1 MAPTTINLP
10 VLTSTADGERRS
22 VLFGFSDQLPDPQQ
36 SAREPMALA
45 APQFAAGSNPGAGS
59 HPADA
64 LQSTPPQT
72 PLPQRAEQWM
82 APGPVQV
89 WQDGDLHGA
98 ESPDYLFLVRVVDP
112 SIAGFRAATQREY
125 QRLLRETRDRGF
137 PTLVRFWNYVPEINA
152 GEADRENYKQFCW
165 GRAEAFDQ
173 CPLPLPAATAIG
185 AHDGR
190 LRIALLAA
198 RAGAPLQHI
207 ENPRQVQAYRYPR
220 QYGPRSPAFARATW
234 LGSPER
240 GLLLVSGT
248 ASIVNHETRHE
259 GDLPAQ
265 VQETR
270 RNIEALVAGAGRA
283 VAGLPPLVPLAVR
296 FYLRDPQQLAQ
307 AEAAYSEH
315 FAEFPVPL
323 YLRGDV
329 CRAALAMELE
339 MVFASAGLR

>member
-10 VLTSTADGERRS
+10 VLTPVADAADRQPRS
-22 VLFGFSDQLPDPQQ
+22 VMFGFSDQRPDPET
-36 SAREPMALA
+36 SARVPMALT
-45 APQFAAGSNPGAGS
+45 APRSDASPQRGEQWLVPGAV
-59 HPADA
+59 
-64 LQSTPPQT
+64 QT
-72 PLPQRAEQWM
+72 
-82 APGPVQV
+82 
-89 WQDGDLHGA
+89 WQDGDLYGSEA
-98 ESPDYLFLVRVVDP
+98 SDYLFLVRVVDP
-112 SIAGFRAATQREY
+112 SLIGYRSATRQEY
-125 QRLLRETRDRGF
+125 ERLLRETRNRGF

-185 AHDGR
+185 AHDGQ

-198 RAGAPLQHI
+198 RAGAPIWHL

-220 QYGPRSPAFARATW
+220 QYGPRSPSFARATW
-234 LGSPER
+234 LGRPDH

-248 ASIVNHETRHE
+248 ASIVNHETLHE

-270 RNIEALVAGAGRA
+270 RNIDALAAGADRA
-283 VAGLPPLVPLAVR
+283 VAGLAKLAPVAVR
-296 FYLRDPQQLAQ
+296 FYLRDPQLLAEAQ
-307 AEAAYSEH
+307 AAYSEY
-315 FAEFPVPL
+315 FAGFPAPL

-329 CRAALAMELE
+329 CRAGLAMEAE